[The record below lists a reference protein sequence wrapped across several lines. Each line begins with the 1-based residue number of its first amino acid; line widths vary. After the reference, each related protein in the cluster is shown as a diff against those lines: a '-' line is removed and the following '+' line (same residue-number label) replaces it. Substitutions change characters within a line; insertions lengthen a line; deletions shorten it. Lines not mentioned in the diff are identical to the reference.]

1 MNSPFNEAKYNA
13 LLNGLEISEVK
24 LSEVL
29 KGDASLRIDSEFFRK
44 HLLLNQKLLENANA
58 SRLKTNLHSLRSFG
72 AYSLCNKIKFI
83 PEGIPF
89 IRCMDMRD
97 GTVDFSKAQQID
109 TRSNE
114 LLWKSEIKQGTVLLS
129 MSGSIGNVA
138 LATNNWNY
146 PVNSNQD
153 IAKIWLTRDMSP
165 AYLYAFFLS
174 KHGKAQLERFKVGSV
189 QQHVFM
195 WQIENLLIP
204 GFSNQFE
211 KSLENI
217 VKKAEKCKLHST
229 IIFSQAEQTL
239 LNLIELNFLASEN
252 VSVKPF
258 SSSFATSGR
267 LDAEFYQPKY
277 DELFARIYAN
287 SEYVKTIEEMETFN
301 ARGLQPIYAEEGT
314 LDIINS
320 RHILEDGLDY
330 NNFEKAESSCW
341 KKQKRARV
349 QRNDILVYTTG
360 ANIGRSQP
368 YLSDEPA
375 LASNHVNILRIKFE
389 DPIYVAFVM
398 NSLIGRMQTER
409 LSAGTAQAELY
420 PKDISQ
426 FIIPFV
432 SKKMQNEIVCSILEA
447 RDKKAESR
455 DLLEKARR
463 AVEIAIEQ
471 GEEAA
476 MAYLE
481 GRKYVEQTISNDL
494 AGKAPY
500 FSVAAARKW
509 LSEQKLSYKP
519 ETVNTYL
526 SRQMRAGKI
535 FDAGRG
541 WYSSIEKSYQLDTA
555 PVQKLVDTLTQEFPL
570 LDFACWS
577 TAQLNEMLR
586 HQLARHVQLV
596 YVERDA
602 IQSVASWLRGYGY
615 HTFANPGKQEI
626 AKSFSV
632 EDNTVIVLPLT
643 TESPCKDGVATI
655 EKIVVDVLADLSIF
669 DITNIPEL
677 IKGAQNVIRSYRI
690 DISILK
696 RYATR
701 RKTDVQ
707 SILKGVTIH

>member
-13 LLNGLEISEVK
+13 LLNGLEISEVR
-24 LSEVL
+24 LSEVSRNR
-29 KGDASLRIDSEFFRK
+29 DYRMDSEFYRKCPLRK
-44 HLLLNQKLLENANA
+44 HSSLNWI
-58 SRLKTNLHSLRSFG
+58 T
-72 AYSLCNKIKFI
+72 I
-83 PEGIPF
+83 
-89 IRCMDMRD
+89 
-97 GTVDFSKAQQID
+97 
-109 TRSNE
+109 
-114 LLWKSEIKQGTVLLS
+114 
-129 MSGSIGNVA
+129 GS
-138 LATNNWNY
+138 
-146 PVNSNQD
+146 
-153 IAKIWLTRDMSP
+153 
-165 AYLYAFFLS
+165 
-174 KHGKAQLERFKVGSV
+174 QLERCQYGLSIEMSENSDYGTLIYRMNELHDLFADLDVNKKAHITEQEVTSFRLHDKDVLFNRTNSFEWVGRTALYRKFS
-189 QQHVFM
+189 QEPHVFASYL
-195 WQIENLLIP
+195 IRLIP
-204 GFSNQFE
+204 NQ
-211 KSLENI
+211 S
-217 VKKAEKCKLHST
+217 
-229 IIFSQAEQTL
+229 TL
-239 LNLIELNFLASEN
+239 LPEFLVLFLNSNIGIWDIKRRARISINQSNVNASEVKEILIPHVSIEFQKTLASLMGRAHTLRVESEN
-252 VSVKPF
+252 HHQKSCDILNKTFKTNNVISNKNGFASKPF

-277 DELFARIYAN
+277 DELFNRIYAN
-287 SEYVKTIEEMETFN
+287 SEYIRTVGEMETFN
-301 ARGLQPIYAEEGT
+301 ARGLQPVYAEQGS
-314 LDIINS
+314 LNVINS
-320 RHILEDGLDY
+320 RHILEDSLDY
-330 NNFEKAESSCW
+330 NNFEKAESTCG
-341 KKQKRARV
+341 KTQKRARV

-368 YLSDEPA
+368 YISDEPA
-375 LASNHVNILRIKFE
+375 LASNHVNILRIQFE

-432 SKKMQNEIVCSILEA
+432 SKKMQDEIVCSILKS
-447 RDKKAESR
+447 RDKKTESR
-455 DLLEKARR
+455 NLLEKAKR

-481 GRKYVEQTISNDL
+481 GRKYVEQTISHNF
-494 AGKAPY
+494 ASKAPY
-500 FSVAAARKW
+500 FSVDAARKW
-509 LSEQKLSYKP
+509 LSEQKMCYKP
-519 ETVNTYL
+519 DTVNNYL
-526 SRQMRAGKI
+526 SRQQRAGKV

-602 IQSVASWLRGYGY
+602 IQSVAEWLRGHGF

-626 AKSFSV
+626 VKSFFV

-643 TESPCKDGVATI
+643 TESPCKDGFATI
-655 EKIVVDVLADLSIF
+655 EKIVVDVLVDLSKF
-669 DITNIPEL
+669 DIINIPEF
-677 IKGAQNVIRSYRI
+677 IKGAQNVIKSYRI

-701 RKTDVQ
+701 RKTDVKP
-707 SILKGVTIH
+707 IIEEVLIH